1 MVKVITF
8 STELKIFQT
17 RQELT
22 GLDEQVNKFISEN
35 NTKQVISV
43 SDTTTTDDK
52 GATIG
57 ILRVLTYQDS

>member
-8 STELKIFQT
+8 STELKIFHT

-35 NTKQVISV
+35 NIKQVSSV

>member
-8 STELKIFQT
+8 STELKIFHT